1 MIRRVGIKADTDV
14 ERDVAV
20 DGHAVFTAM
29 RQGLGCVEE
38 KFCFP
43 AVIMTGT
50 SFKKIASCCIQVF
63 QKCQLPEKF
72 SSIFMQSLCIY
83 LMLRIVPG
91 TNFRFCIQN

>member
-14 ERDVAV
+14 DWDMAV

-29 RQGLGCVEE
+29 RLGLGCVEE
-38 KFCFP
+38 KCCFP

-63 QKCQLPEKF
+63 RKCQLPEIF
-72 SSIFMQSLCIY
+72 SSIFMQFLCIH
-83 LMLRIVPG
+83 MVPG
-91 TNFRFCIQN
+91 TKFLFCIQKS